1 MRGRNVLVSDED
13 LEGRNKLSER
23 NALVAQPGLVL
34 LRVVEKDDEI
44 ICLALEVDLALLCAA
59 ASHCE

>member
-1 MRGRNVLVSDED
+1 MSDED